1 MVEVHE
7 LDWAVQIF
15 KAAGLKE
22 ILTENQNPYSIG
34 RTKTNMKRQLTLAG
48 CLLSLTFVSR
58 ASAADS
64 KSIDVESCGRDVE
77 FRPGG
82 ACAS

>member
-22 ILTENQNPYSIG
+22 ILTENNPYSPPE
-34 RTKTNMKRQLTLAG
+34 KK
-48 CLLSLTFVSR
+48 
-58 ASAADS
+58 
-64 KSIDVESCGRDVE
+64 
-77 FRPGG
+77 
-82 ACAS
+82 